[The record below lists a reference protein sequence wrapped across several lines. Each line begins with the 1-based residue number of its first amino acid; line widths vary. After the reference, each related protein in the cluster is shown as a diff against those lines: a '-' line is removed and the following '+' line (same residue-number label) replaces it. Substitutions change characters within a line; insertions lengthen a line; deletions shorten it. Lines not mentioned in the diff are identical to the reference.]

1 MDQKEE
7 DKNKYVEL
15 SSLLHKDIE
24 PNQDLVSN
32 DNETKCLMFLGV
44 VSFLFVVIYVLV
56 VSSKTDYKL

>member
-1 MDQKEE
+1 MGQSE
-7 DKNKYVEL
+7 NKYVEL

-24 PNQDLVSN
+24 PNQDWVSN
-32 DNETKCLMFLGV
+32 DNETRSLMFLGV